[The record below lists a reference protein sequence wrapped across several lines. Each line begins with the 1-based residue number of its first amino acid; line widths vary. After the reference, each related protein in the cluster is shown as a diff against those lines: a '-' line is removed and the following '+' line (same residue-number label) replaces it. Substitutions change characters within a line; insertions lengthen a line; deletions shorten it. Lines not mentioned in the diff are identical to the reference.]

1 MKHNALWHSATL
13 RAQRDLSPGVR
24 EFEIRPEHGVRPW
37 SVGSHLDLR
46 VLIDGREEKRSY
58 SLVGLPPA
66 QGGAP
71 GADEVYRIAVRRAD
85 DGRGGSR
92 YMWGLQTGDE
102 LLIGE
107 PNNHFEIG
115 WQAPF
120 TLLVAGGIG
129 ITPIL
134 GMAQLLAR
142 RGAPLRMLY
151 AARCSDEL
159 IYRDLLGAA
168 LGDRLQLLCSDA
180 GQRIDL
186 DAEIAALPPGAQLA
200 LCGPLRLMDAAR
212 AAWQRAG
219 RPDADLRFETFGN
232 SGTRSAEPFWVDLP
246 RHGLRIEVPA
256 DRSLLDMLEEHG
268 VQALSD
274 CRRGEC
280 GLCAMDIVQVQGTV
294 DHRDVFFSA
303 GQKQENQ
310 RLCACVS
317 RVCGG
322 GVVLDSAFRP
332 D

>member
-1 MKHNALWHSATL
+1 MKHNAPWHSATL

-24 EFEIRPEHGVRPW
+24 EFEIRPERGVRPW

-58 SLVGLPPA
+58 SLVGLPD
-66 QGGAP
+66 GA

-85 DGRGGSR
+85 DSRGGSR
-92 YMWGLQTGDE
+92 FMWGLQTGDE
-102 LLIGE
+102 LRIGE

-115 WQAPF
+115 WQAPH

-142 RGAPLRMLY
+142 RGASLRMLY
-151 AARCSDEL
+151 AARHAADL
-159 IYRDLLGAA
+159 IYRDVLYAT
-168 LGDRLQLLCSDA
+168 LGDRLQWLCSDA

-186 DAEIAALPPGAQLA
+186 DAEIAALPPGAQLV

-212 AAWQRAG
+212 DAWQRAG
-219 RPDADLRFETFGN
+219 RPEADLRFETFGN
-232 SGTRSAEPFWVDLP
+232 SGTRAAEPFWAELP

-256 DRSLLDMLEEHG
+256 GRSLLDMLEEHG

-280 GLCAMDIVQVQGTV
+280 GLCAIDIVQVRGTV
-294 DHRDVFFSA
+294 DHRDVFLSA
-303 GQKQENQ
+303 AQKQENQ

>member
-1 MKHNALWHSATL
+1 MKHNPSWHSAAL
-13 RAQRDLSPGVR
+13 RAQRDLSASVR
-24 EFEIRPEHGVRPW
+24 EFEIRPERGVQPW

-46 VLIDGREEKRSY
+46 VLVDGREEKRSY
-58 SLVGLPPA
+58 SLVGLPA
-66 QGGAP
+66 VP
-71 GADEVYRIAVRRAD
+71 GNDEVYRIAVRRAD
-85 DGRGGSR
+85 GGRGGSR
-92 YMWGLQTGDE
+92 WLWSLQTGDE
-102 LLIGE
+102 LMIGE

-115 WQAPF
+115 WQAPY

-129 ITPIL
+129 VTPIL

-151 AARCSDEL
+151 AARSADEL
-159 IYRDLLGAA
+159 IYRDTLQAA
-168 LGDRLQLLCSDA
+168 LGERLHTRCSDA

-212 AAWQRAG
+212 DAWQRSG

-232 SGTRSAEPFWVDLP
+232 SGAHAAEPFWVELP
-246 RHGLRIEVPA
+246 RHGLRIQVPA
-256 DRSLLDMLEEHG
+256 DRNLLDMLEAHG

-280 GLCAMDIVQVQGTV
+280 GLCALDIVSVQGQV
-294 DHRDVFFSA
+294 DHRDVFFSVE
-303 GQKQENQ
+303 QK
-310 RLCACVS
+310 RASDKLCACVS

>member
-1 MKHNALWHSATL
+1 MKHNARWHSATL

-46 VLIDGREEKRSY
+46 VQIDGREEKRSY
-58 SLVGLPPA
+58 SLVGLPDA
-66 QGGAP
+66 A

-92 YMWGLQTGDE
+92 WLWGLQTGDE
-102 LLIGE
+102 LRIGE

-151 AARCSDEL
+151 AARCADEL
-159 IYRDLLGAA
+159 IYRDALQAA
-168 LGDRLQLLCSDA
+168 LGDRLRLLCRDA

-186 DAEIAALPPGAQLA
+186 DAEIAVLPPGAQLA

-212 AAWQRAG
+212 EAWQRAG
-219 RPDADLRFETFGN
+219 RPDANLRFETFGN
-232 SGTRSAEPFWVDLP
+232 SGAQAAEAFWAELP

-256 DRSLLDMLEEHG
+256 GRSLLDMLEAHG

-280 GLCAMDIVQVQGTV
+280 GLCAIDIVSVQGMV
-294 DHRDVFFSA
+294 DHRDVFFSPQ
-303 GQKQENQ
+303 QKQANHK
-310 RLCACVS
+310 LCACVS

>member
-1 MKHNALWHSATL
+1 MKHNAQWHSATL
-13 RAQRDLSPGVR
+13 RAQRDLSPSVR
-24 EFEIRPEHGVRPW
+24 EFEIRPERGVRPW

-46 VLIDGREEKRSY
+46 VMVDGREEKRSY
-58 SLVGLPPA
+58 SLVGLPD
-66 QGGAP
+66 AP

-92 YMWGLQTGDE
+92 WLWSLQTGDE

-115 WQAPF
+115 WNAPH

-142 RGAPLRMLY
+142 RGAPLRMRY
-151 AARCSDEL
+151 AARNAAEL
-159 IYRDLLGAA
+159 IYADTLRDA
-168 LGDRLQLLCSDA
+168 LGERLQLLRSDA
-180 GQRIDL
+180 GERLDL
-186 DAEIAALPPGAQLA
+186 DAEIAALPSGGQLA

-212 AAWQRAG
+212 EAWQRSG
-219 RPDADLRFETFGN
+219 RPSAGLRFETFGN
-232 SGTRSAEPFWVDLP
+232 SGTAQAEPFWVELP
-246 RHGLRIEVPA
+246 RHGLRFEVPA
-256 DRSLLDMLEEHG
+256 GRNLLDMLEAHG
-268 VQALSD
+268 VQTLSD

-280 GLCAMDIVQVQGTV
+280 GLCAMDIVSVNGRV

-303 GQKQENQ
+303 EQKRANE